1 MKATVILVIFI
12 LLIFGFSLFWP
23 ADEINLSEKVSEKK
37 DRQSIAAVD
46 YSQLQ
51 ETVAVVSDS
60 ASTDDEKIVRMTAKY
75 EELEKNRKKLK
86 RRLARIRHEIWG
98 LEFPTEQAKE
108 MKGIL
113 LNATKLI
120 KNPDMLGAFSSV
132 DGIQD
137 EITKINFAHKTLDQV
152 SAMIEENKKN
162 KSG

>member
-12 LLIFGFSLFWP
+12 LLIFGFRLFWP

-37 DRQSIAAVD
+37 DRQPIAAVD

-86 RRLARIRHEIWG
+86 RRLARIKHEIWG

-108 MKGIL
+108 MNRIL

-152 SAMIEENKKN
+152 SEMIEENKKN